1 MESPRSQTSPLPTGN
16 FPKISLQKPQYK
28 RKANYHRRHMSTDKK
43 NGVAHIRS
51 LDEVTHSKAARAS
64 TALSPQQ
71 WGSMRSTRLQLVRP
85 RRQPC
90 FNAKRTLKPRCPLRD
105 IVRRRRRAR
114 VILPPNFLTGY
125 IPHITASKV
134 IPFTA
139 LLISLV

>member
-64 TALSPQQ
+64 AALSPQQ
-71 WGSMRSTRLQLVRP
+71 WGSMPPKPQIIATRDYNHP
-85 RRQPC
+85 KWSAEG
-90 FNAKRTLKPRCPLRD
+90 FDTTKR
-105 IVRRRRRAR
+105 A
-114 VILPPNFLTGY
+114 
-125 IPHITASKV
+125 ITEGQESV
-134 IPFTA
+134 TT
-139 LLISLV
+139 